1 LSARQALAKDWR
13 ARGHQVRPE
22 DICLM
27 ASTSEAY
34 SILFKLLCDPGDE
47 VLIPEPSYPLFE
59 VLAALEGVKAVGYQL
74 EYDGAWHV
82 NFESLR
88 AKLSARS
95 RAIVVVSPNNPTGS
109 YLKQGE
115 LSSIESFGLPLISDE
130 VFWPY
135 SLSESKTRV
144 TSALSSARV
153 LVFVLD
159 GLSKRCG
166 LPHFKLGWVTLGG
179 PAELKEAARH
189 RLELINDSYLSA
201 STPVQLAL
209 PRLLEIGSGIMGQ
222 IQQRCLENL
231 AQLERELVGSVISPL
246 FVEGGWSAT
255 LRLPSTLSDEDW
267 ALSLF
272 HQRGVLVQPGWFY
285 DFGRPSHLVVSLLT
299 PSEPFQ
305 QALQQLRLHAEAEL

>member
-1 LSARQALAKDWR
+1 
-13 ARGHQVRPE
+13 
-22 DICLM
+22 CLM

-59 VLAALEGVKAVGYQL
+59 VLAALEGGKAVGYQL

-82 NFESLR
+82 NVESLR
-88 AKLSARS
+88 ARLSARS

-255 LRLPSTLSDEDW
+255 LRLPSTLS
-267 ALSLF
+267 
-272 HQRGVLVQPGWFY
+272 
-285 DFGRPSHLVVSLLT
+285 
-299 PSEPFQ
+299 
-305 QALQQLRLHAEAEL
+305 